1 MEGARG
7 NHDPYQ
13 AFLPWGPNR
22 TISSPKMAAAA
33 PPKTY
38 HMVSWVN
45 LPVNVLLSWSAA
57 ECDAFLPTI
66 SSITQTTSRTIPKTR
81 CMFMTNSNRGKG
93 FF

>member
-66 SSITQTTSRTIPKTR
+66 RQH
-81 CMFMTNSNRGKG
+81 NSDHQQDDSENTLHVHD
-93 FF
+93 